1 MPDVF
6 INYRTGDGEKT
17 AHLLEKELSAI
28 LGGEE
33 RIFRATRSIKP
44 GQRFPEE
51 LLGNVR
57 RSTVLLAVIGP
68 NWTQSPGLRD
78 EDDWVRRELL
88 EAFALGI
95 PVVPV
100 LEGHRTK
107 RIGRAEL
114 PVELA
119 WLTEIQSMHVDLED
133 LQADLTRLVARL
145 ADWVPSFRTMKR
157 PAPQSPP
164 PGSVA
169 NSAGDVHGTGI
180 QGRDI
185 TTGDVGT
192 VIKGDH
198 GTIHAGKG
206 NIYRDSQHFS
216 GDGAA
221 YVAGDNHGGI
231 GHRFGDSRK
240 AEEGDR

>member
-17 AHLLEKELSAI
+17 ALLLEKELSAI

-68 NWTQSPGLRD
+68 NWIQSPRLHD

-107 RIGRAEL
+107 RLDRAEL

-119 WLTEIQSMHVDLED
+119 WLADTQSVHVDLED

-145 ADWVPSFRTMKR
+145 ADWVPSFRAVNHLR
-157 PAPQSPP
+157 PPAP
-164 PGSVA
+164 GSA
-169 NSAGDVHGTGI
+169 TNSAGDVHGTAI

-192 VIKGDH
+192 VIKGDN

-231 GHRFGDSRK
+231 GHQFGDSHK
-240 AEEGDR
+240 NEENGR